1 MNMKQIPAASFSTT
15 ATTLLTCC
23 LVLSSC
29 VQTPPM
35 KQGDYALLLS
45 NYPIIQINGKSIE
58 GKSDDS
64 YKQDIKAG
72 ENTAL
77 IVYNTY
83 SYDYFC
89 SFSWTA
95 EPRLIYEV
103 TDQENSEPLTL
114 YQWNRKNRLWAQRL
128 DPLDPTH
135 CERKPTAKAESKVEP
150 AAN

>member
-1 MNMKQIPAASFSTT
+1 MKITLLPATSFRLT
-15 ATTLLTCC
+15 ATALLTSCIFIC
-23 LVLSSC
+23 SC
-29 VQTPPM
+29 VQTPPA
-35 KQGDYALLLS
+35 KQGNYALLLS

-58 GKSDDS
+58 GETDDS

-89 SFSWTA
+89 SFTWTA

-103 TDQENSEPLTL
+103 TDQENSESLTL
-114 YQWNRKNRLWAQRL
+114 YHWKRKNRLWAQRL
-128 DPLDPTH
+128 DPVDPTH
-135 CERKPTAKAESKVEP
+135 CERKPRSQAETEADPTAK
-150 AAN
+150 